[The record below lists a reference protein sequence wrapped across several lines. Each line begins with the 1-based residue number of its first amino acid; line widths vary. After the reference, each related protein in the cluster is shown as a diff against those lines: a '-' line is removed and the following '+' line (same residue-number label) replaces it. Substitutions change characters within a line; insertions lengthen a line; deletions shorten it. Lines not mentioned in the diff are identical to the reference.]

1 MLSGRYTAT
10 GLFLL
15 FLTALLFVATSCST
29 QTQEPIKIGAV
40 FSVTGPASF
49 LGEPEKNTV
58 LMLRDQINKAGGING
73 RPIEIIIEDSKSDES
88 QAVVAAKKLI
98 EKEKVL
104 AIIGPSTTGESM
116 ALVPIVT
123 AAKVP
128 MISCAAGAAIT
139 QPVADR
145 FWVFKTAQYDTS
157 AVERIFDYMKGKG
170 ITSIGIV
177 SVSTSFGDAGRKALL
192 QMAPSYGIQI
202 VADET
207 YGPKDTDMTAQL
219 VKIKSAGARA
229 IINWSVGPGQAII
242 TKNWASL
249 DMKIPLYQSHGWG
262 SKKNIELA
270 ESAAEGVIAPVSGL
284 VVWTKIPDSHPQK
297 AVLKKYATDYQA
309 LYKIEP
315 SAFGGYAHDALL
327 IAVEAIKKA
336 GTDRGKIR
344 DYIETGITKW
354 IGASGI
360 FNISKND
367 HTGLTKDAFEMV
379 IVRDKDWALLN

>member
-1 MLSGRYTAT
+1 MRVRRFVLD
-10 GLFLL
+10 GLVLL
-15 FLTALLFVATSCST
+15 VATSLIVAVSCSK

-73 RPIEIIIEDSKSDES
+73 RTVEIIIEDSKSDET

-98 EKEKVL
+98 EKEKVV

-157 AVERIFDYMKGKG
+157 AVERIFDYMKKKG
-170 ITSIGIV
+170 ITSVGIV

-192 QMAPSYGIQI
+192 EIAPNYGIKI
-202 VADET
+202 VADEK

-219 VKIKSAGARA
+219 VKIKEAKAQA

-242 TKNWASL
+242 TKNWAAL
-249 DMKIPLYQSHGWG
+249 KMNIPLYQSHGWG

-270 ESAAEGVIAPVSGL
+270 GPDAEGVIAPLGRL
-284 VVWTKIPDSHPQK
+284 VIWDKLADTHPQK
-297 AVLKKYATDYQA
+297 VALKKYASDYRA
-309 LYKIEP
+309 LYKTEP
-315 SAFGGYAHDALL
+315 STFGGHAHDALL

-354 IGASGI
+354 VGASGVY
-360 FNISKND
+360 NISKTD
-367 HTGLTKDAFEMV
+367 HTGMTKDAFDMV
-379 IVRDKDWALLN
+379 VVRAKDWALLD